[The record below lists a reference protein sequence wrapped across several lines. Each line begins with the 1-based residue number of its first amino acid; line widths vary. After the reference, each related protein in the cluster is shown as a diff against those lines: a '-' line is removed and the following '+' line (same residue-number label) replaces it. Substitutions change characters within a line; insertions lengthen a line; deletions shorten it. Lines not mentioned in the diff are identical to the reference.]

1 MTADWYDPIPFEDFL
16 ELNKQA
22 VNGPVPEKV
31 PGPVAVNGTNVVC
44 GPILRL
50 WGTLEE
56 GAETYRASIMLVS
69 EGNKPSIEYTIGPDV
84 RSAEAKDLADG
95 EFPGEMYHETKKG
108 LMFWRFEVELDIEKY
123 EQRVRYR
130 VNGQVNPA
138 HQFFIPASED
148 SMNVMAYSCNGF
160 SLGTDT
166 TPWQLSLWLDV
177 LRKHANRQHYH
188 VMLGGGDQIY
198 NDALKKDC
206 KTLETWIHKKLSY
219 QKRQVQV
226 TPEIV
231 EDLENYYLKSY
242 LEWFG
247 KGFYDAS
254 PPGTLQPLFPL
265 AMAQIP
271 TVSIWDDHDI
281 IDGYGSYKHK
291 TMELSVFVHIGAVA
305 YKYYMLFQHQVSP
318 DEPLH
323 TKDPSWILSKSNGA
337 FIKQKGHSTFMRL
350 GRQISLLGLDCRTER
365 QVHQI
370 VPELTYKEVFKRLE
384 SEIANAPETKHLLV
398 MLGVPILY
406 PRLVWIEKILAS
418 RVLKPVRG
426 LATRGL
432 FSQGFI
438 NDFDGSAELLD
449 DLNDHWCALLHKK
462 ERNFLVKSLLDF
474 GAKHAVRI
482 TILSGDVHLG
492 CFGRIKTRAH
502 KHPGAHLRA
511 KDKLDAEFNATEYP
525 EHDPRL
531 MFNVTSSAIVN
542 PAPPNPM
549 AALLDTR
556 SIVHKFDKFTE
567 EDVVPIFHINPDGS
581 ARDGHKFLNKRNWN
595 DLILAKQS
603 PMYKDKIGTV
613 SKIPSAVLPKDVERA
628 SKVTPDDRNVKY
640 PARSESL
647 VTSIHFEN
655 DGNDPE
661 ATTMA
666 YEVLIPDMC
675 EKYILQ
681 KARVKHL
688 HD

>member
-1 MTADWYDPIPFEDFL
+1 MTADFYDPIPIDDFVALNYHLVED
-16 ELNKQA
+16 
-22 VNGPVPEKV
+22 PVPIEV
-31 PGPVAVNGTNVVC
+31 PGPVRVGLTNVVC

-50 WGTLEE
+50 WGTLED
-56 GAETYRASIMLVS
+56 GARAYRASIMLVTEAS
-69 EGNKPSIEYTIGPDV
+69 EPSIMYTVGPVEKSDV
-84 RSAEAKDLADG
+84 ELVLGDFPAEK
-95 EFPGEMYHETKKG
+95 YHETKEG
-108 LMFWRFEVELDIEKY
+108 FQFWRFDIELDIEEY

-130 VNGQVNPA
+130 VNDEYNPA
-138 HQFFIPASED
+138 HQFFIPASQD
-148 SMNVMAYSCNGF
+148 SMNVVAYSCNGF

-166 TPWQLSLWLDV
+166 SPWQLSLWLDV
-177 LRKHANRQHYH
+177 LRKHATRQRYH

-198 NDALKKDC
+198 NDALKKEC
-206 KTLETWIHKKLSY
+206 KTLETWVSKKLSR
-219 QKRQVQV
+219 QKRAVKV
-226 TPEIV
+226 TPEME
-231 EDLENYYLKSY
+231 EDLDRFYLRSY

-247 KGFYDAS
+247 KGYYS
-254 PPGTLQPLFPL
+254 GTKPGSLQPLFPL

-291 TMELSVFVHIGAVA
+291 TNSLSVFVHLGAVA

-318 DEPLH
+318 EEPLH
-323 TKDPSWILSKSNGA
+323 SKDPSWILSKSNGE

-350 GRQISLLGLDCRTER
+350 GREISLLGLDCRTER
-365 QVHQI
+365 QVNQI
-370 VPELTYKEVFKRLE
+370 LPQSTYTAVFKRLE
-384 SEIANAPETKHLLV
+384 REIANAPETKHLLV

-418 RVLKPVRG
+418 KVLKPIRG

-449 DLNDHWCALLHKK
+449 DLNDHWCALLHKR
-462 ERNFLVKSLLDF
+462 ERNFLIKSLIEF
-474 GAKHAVRI
+474 GARNGVRI

-492 CFGRIKTRAH
+492 CFGRIKTKVH
-502 KHPGAHLRA
+502 HHPGAHLRA
-511 KDKLDAEFNATEYP
+511 KDKIAEEHDASENP

-531 MFNVTSSAIVN
+531 IFNVTSSAIVN

-549 AALLDTR
+549 ALLLDKR
-556 SIVHKFDKFTE
+556 SIVHKFDKNTE
-567 EDVVPIFHINPDGS
+567 EDIVPIFHINPDGS
-581 ARDGHKFLNKRNWN
+581 ERDCHKFLNKRNWS

-603 PMYKDKIGTV
+603 PLYKDNLGV
-613 SKIPSAVLPKDVERA
+613 SKYPSSVDPKDIKEMDKIEPNRHYI
-628 SKVTPDDRNVKY
+628 KY

-647 VTSIHFEN
+647 VASIHFEV

-661 ATTMA
+661 AKTMA

-675 EKYILQ
+675 EKYILE

-688 HD
+688 Q